1 MPPRPLRSFYA
12 SRSSTRHRGTT
23 KTRLPARDAEARRIE
38 CAPDQGRSSTLQPRV
53 LARAPPRRAWIVS
66 IWRSIA
72 TMLVRLGRPHHETI
86 VCLAA
91 GCAALML
98 ADASHAQN
106 APGGAAPSYPTRQ
119 DRLIVPYPAGGPTDV
134 MARLV
139 AQHLTEGLGQNFFV
153 ENPTGASGVGGTGRA
168 ANSPGD
174 GHTILFV
181 TNDFAVAPTVS
192 SKVPY
197 DAVKSFAPVT
207 IAASSPQVVVVH
219 PSFPAKTMRELIAVT
234 KANPGKYNYA
244 SLGIGFGQLSSERL
258 FRLGLG
264 LDVVRVPFPGAAP
277 IITSTLAGHTPI
289 AFLGLPPAAPHIKEG
304 TLRALAVTSP
314 RRSPVFPDVP
324 TMDES
329 GVPDQ
334 QSELIIG
341 VLVPAA
347 TPKPIVD
354 LL

>member
-1 MPPRPLRSFYA
+1 M
-12 SRSSTRHRGTT
+12 
-23 KTRLPARDAEARRIE
+23 K
-38 CAPDQGRSSTLQPRV
+38 
-53 LARAPPRRAWIVS
+53 
-66 IWRSIA
+66 
-72 TMLVRLGRPHHETI
+72 TI

-98 ADASHAQN
+98 AAASHAQN
-106 APGGAAPSYPTRQ
+106 APGGAAASYPTRQ
-119 DRLIVPYPAGGPTDV
+119 VRVIVPYPAGGPTDV

-139 AQHLTEGLGQNFFV
+139 AQHLTESLGQNFFV
-153 ENPTGASGVGGTGRA
+153 ENLTGASGVVGTGTA

-207 IAASSPQVVVVH
+207 IAAASPQVVVVH
-219 PSFPAKTMRELIAVT
+219 PSFPAKNMQELIALA
-234 KANPGKYNYA
+234 KASPGKYNYA

-277 IITSTLAGHTPI
+277 IITSTLAGHTPM

-304 TLRALAVTSP
+304 TLRALAVTSTK
-314 RRSPVFPDVP
+314 RSPVFPNVP
-324 TMDES
+324 TMAES

-334 QSELIIG
+334 ESELIIG

-354 LL
+354 QLQRQIARIVALPDVKERLDALGFAPVASTPDAYAAQIKADIETWSKVVREANIKVE

>member
-1 MPPRPLRSFYA
+1 M
-12 SRSSTRHRGTT
+12 
-23 KTRLPARDAEARRIE
+23 KT
-38 CAPDQGRSSTLQPRV
+38 
-53 LARAPPRRAWIVS
+53 IVS
-66 IWRSIA
+66 V
-72 TMLVRLGRPHHETI
+72 T
-86 VCLAA
+86 A

-98 ADASHAQN
+98 AAASHAQN
-106 APGGAAPSYPTRQ
+106 APGGTAPSYPTRQ
-119 DRLIVPYPAGGPTDV
+119 VRVIVPYPAGGPTDV

-139 AQHLTEGLGQNFFV
+139 AQHLSESLGQNFFV
-153 ENPTGASGVGGTGRA
+153 ENLTGASGVVGTGTA

-197 DAVKSFAPVT
+197 DALKSFAPVS
-207 IAASSPQVVVVH
+207 IAAASPQVVVVH
-219 PSFPAKTMRELIAVT
+219 PSFPAKNMQELIAVA
-234 KANPGKYNYA
+234 KASPGKYNYA
-244 SLGIGFGQLSSERL
+244 ALGIGFGQLSSERL

-304 TLRALAVTSP
+304 TLRALAVTSAK
-314 RRSPVFPDVP
+314 RSPVFPNVP

-329 GVPDQ
+329 GIRDQ

-354 LL
+354 LLQRQIARIVALPDVKERLDALGFTPVASTPEAYATQIKADIETWSKVVREANIKVE

>member
-1 MPPRPLRSFYA
+1 M
-12 SRSSTRHRGTT
+12 
-23 KTRLPARDAEARRIE
+23 K
-38 CAPDQGRSSTLQPRV
+38 
-53 LARAPPRRAWIVS
+53 
-66 IWRSIA
+66 
-72 TMLVRLGRPHHETI
+72 TI

-98 ADASHAQN
+98 AAASHAQN
-106 APGGAAPSYPTRQ
+106 APGGAAASYPSRQ
-119 DRLIVPYPAGGPTDV
+119 VRVIVPYPAGGPTDV

-139 AQHLTEGLGQNFFV
+139 AQHLTESLGQNFFV
-153 ENPTGASGVGGTGRA
+153 ENLTGASGVVGTGTA

-207 IAASSPQVVVVH
+207 IAAASPQVVVVH
-219 PSFPAKTMRELIAVT
+219 PSFPAKNMQELIALA
-234 KANPGKYNYA
+234 KASPGKYNYA

-277 IITSTLAGHTPI
+277 IITSTLAGHTPM

-304 TLRALAVTSP
+304 TLRALAVTSAK
-314 RRSPVFPDVP
+314 RSPVFPNVP
-324 TMDES
+324 TLAES

-334 QSELIIG
+334 ESELIIG

-354 LL
+354 QLQRQIARIVALPDVKERLDALGFAPVASTPEAYATQIKADIETWSKVVREANIKVE

>member
-1 MPPRPLRSFYA
+1 M
-12 SRSSTRHRGTT
+12 
-23 KTRLPARDAEARRIE
+23 K
-38 CAPDQGRSSTLQPRV
+38 
-53 LARAPPRRAWIVS
+53 
-66 IWRSIA
+66 
-72 TMLVRLGRPHHETI
+72 TI

-91 GCAALML
+91 GSAALMV
-98 ADASHAQN
+98 AAASHAQN
-106 APGGAAPSYPTRQ
+106 APGGAATSYPTRQ
-119 DRLIVPYPAGGPTDV
+119 VRVIVPYPAGGPTDV

-139 AQHLTEGLGQNFFV
+139 AQNLTESLGQNFFV
-153 ENPTGASGVGGTGRA
+153 ENLTGASGVVGTGTA

-197 DAVKSFAPVT
+197 DAIKSFAPVT
-207 IAASSPQVVVVH
+207 IAAASPQVVVVH
-219 PSFPAKTMRELIAVT
+219 PSFPAKNMQELIALA
-234 KANPGKYNYA
+234 KASPGKYNYA

-314 RRSPVFPDVP
+314 KRSPVFPNVP
-324 TMDES
+324 TMAES

-334 QSELIIG
+334 ESELIIG

-354 LL
+354 QLQRQIARIVALPDVKERLDALGFAPVASTPDAYAAQIKADIETWSKVVREANIKVE

>member
-1 MPPRPLRSFYA
+1 M
-12 SRSSTRHRGTT
+12 
-23 KTRLPARDAEARRIE
+23 
-38 CAPDQGRSSTLQPRV
+38 
-53 LARAPPRRAWIVS
+53 
-66 IWRSIA
+66 
-72 TMLVRLGRPHHETI
+72 
-86 VCLAA
+86 
-91 GCAALML
+91 
-98 ADASHAQN
+98 
-106 APGGAAPSYPTRQ
+106 
-119 DRLIVPYPAGGPTDV
+119 PYPAGGPTDV

-153 ENPTGASGVGGTGRA
+153 ENLTGASGVVGTGTA

-181 TNDFAVAPTVS
+181 TNDFAVAPIVS

-207 IAASSPQVVVVH
+207 IAAASPQVVVVH
-219 PSFPAKTMRELIAVT
+219 PSFPAKTMRELIAVA
-234 KANPGKYNYA
+234 KASPGKYNYA
-244 SLGIGFGQLSSERL
+244 SLGVGFGQLSSERL

-264 LDVVRVPFPGAAP
+264 LDVVRVPFPGASP

-354 LL
+354 LLQRQIARIVALPDVKGRLDALGFAAVASTPEAYAAQIKADIETWSKVVREANIKVE

>member
-1 MPPRPLRSFYA
+1 M
-12 SRSSTRHRGTT
+12 
-23 KTRLPARDAEARRIE
+23 KT
-38 CAPDQGRSSTLQPRV
+38 
-53 LARAPPRRAWIVS
+53 
-66 IWRSIA
+66 
-72 TMLVRLGRPHHETI
+72 M

-91 GCAALML
+91 GWAALML
-98 ADASHAQN
+98 AAASHAQN
-106 APGGAAPSYPTRQ
+106 APSGAAASYPTRQ
-119 DRLIVPYPAGGPTDV
+119 VRVIVPYPAGGPTDV

-139 AQHLTEGLGQNFFV
+139 AQHLTESLGQNFFV
-153 ENPTGASGVGGTGRA
+153 ENLTGASGVVGTGTA

-207 IAASSPQVVVVH
+207 IAAASPQVVVVH
-219 PSFPAKTMRELIAVT
+219 PSFPAKNMQELIALT
-234 KANPGKYNYA
+234 KASPGKYNYA

-304 TLRALAVTSP
+304 TLRALAVTSAK
-314 RRSPVFPDVP
+314 RSPVFPDVP
-324 TMDES
+324 TMVES

-334 QSELIIG
+334 ESELIIG

-354 LL
+354 LLQRQIARIVALPDVKERLDALGFAAVASTPEAYGAQIKADIETWSKVVREANIKIE

>member
-1 MPPRPLRSFYA
+1 M
-12 SRSSTRHRGTT
+12 
-23 KTRLPARDAEARRIE
+23 KT
-38 CAPDQGRSSTLQPRV
+38 
-53 LARAPPRRAWIVS
+53 IVS
-66 IWRSIA
+66 V
-72 TMLVRLGRPHHETI
+72 T
-86 VCLAA
+86 A

-98 ADASHAQN
+98 AAASHAQN
-106 APGGAAPSYPTRQ
+106 APGGTAPSYPTRQ
-119 DRLIVPYPAGGPTDV
+119 VRVIVPYPAGGPTDV

-139 AQHLTEGLGQNFFV
+139 AQHLSESLGQNFFV
-153 ENPTGASGVGGTGRA
+153 ENLTGASGVVGTGTA

-197 DAVKSFAPVT
+197 DALKSFAPVS
-207 IAASSPQVVVVH
+207 IAAASPQVVVVH
-219 PSFPAKTMRELIAVT
+219 PSFPAKNMQELIAVA
-234 KANPGKYNYA
+234 KASPGKYNYA
-244 SLGIGFGQLSSERL
+244 ALGIGFGQLSSERL

-277 IITSTLAGHTPI
+277 IITLTLAGHTPI

-304 TLRALAVTSP
+304 TLRALAVTSAK
-314 RRSPVFPDVP
+314 RSPVFPNVP

-329 GVPDQ
+329 GVRDQ

-354 LL
+354 LLQRQIARIVALPDVKERLDALGFAPVASTPEAYATQIKADIETWSKVVREANIKVE

>member
-1 MPPRPLRSFYA
+1 
-12 SRSSTRHRGTT
+12 
-23 KTRLPARDAEARRIE
+23 
-38 CAPDQGRSSTLQPRV
+38 
-53 LARAPPRRAWIVS
+53 
-66 IWRSIA
+66 
-72 TMLVRLGRPHHETI
+72 
-86 VCLAA
+86 
-91 GCAALML
+91 LML

-106 APGGAAPSYPTRQ
+106 APGGATPSYPARQ
-119 DRLIVPYPAGGPTDV
+119 VRIIVPYPAGGPTDV

-153 ENPTGASGVGGTGRA
+153 ENLTGASGVVGTGTA

-181 TNDFAVAPTVS
+181 TNDFAVAPIVS

-207 IAASSPQVVVVH
+207 IAAASPQVVVVH
-219 PSFPAKTMRELIAVT
+219 PSFPAKTMRELVAVA
-234 KANPGKYNYA
+234 KASPDKYNYA
-244 SLGIGFGQLSSERL
+244 SLGVGFGQLSSERL

-264 LDVVRVPFPGAAP
+264 LDVVRVPFPGASP

-354 LL
+354 LLQRQIARIVALPDVKGRLDALGFAAVASTPEAYAAQIKADIETWSKVVREANIKVE

>member
-1 MPPRPLRSFYA
+1 M
-12 SRSSTRHRGTT
+12 
-23 KTRLPARDAEARRIE
+23 K
-38 CAPDQGRSSTLQPRV
+38 
-53 LARAPPRRAWIVS
+53 
-66 IWRSIA
+66 
-72 TMLVRLGRPHHETI
+72 TI

-91 GCAALML
+91 GSAALMV
-98 ADASHAQN
+98 AAASHAQN
-106 APGGAAPSYPTRQ
+106 APGGAATSYPTRQ
-119 DRLIVPYPAGGPTDV
+119 VRVIVPYPAGGPTDV

-139 AQHLTEGLGQNFFV
+139 AQHLTESLGQNFFV
-153 ENPTGASGVGGTGRA
+153 ENLTGASGVVGTGTA

-207 IAASSPQVVVVH
+207 IAAASPQVVVVH
-219 PSFPAKTMRELIAVT
+219 PSFPAKNMQEMIALA
-234 KANPGKYNYA
+234 KASPGKYNYA

-304 TLRALAVTSP
+304 TLRALAVTSTK
-314 RRSPVFPDVP
+314 RSPVFPNVP
-324 TMDES
+324 TMAES

-334 QSELIIG
+334 ESELIIG

-354 LL
+354 QLQRQIARIVALPDVKERLDALGFAPVASTPDAYAAQIKADIETWSKVVREANIKVE

>member
-1 MPPRPLRSFYA
+1 M
-12 SRSSTRHRGTT
+12 
-23 KTRLPARDAEARRIE
+23 K
-38 CAPDQGRSSTLQPRV
+38 
-53 LARAPPRRAWIVS
+53 
-66 IWRSIA
+66 
-72 TMLVRLGRPHHETI
+72 TI

-98 ADASHAQN
+98 AAASHAQN
-106 APGGAAPSYPTRQ
+106 APGGAAASYPTRQ
-119 DRLIVPYPAGGPTDV
+119 VRVIVPYPAGGPTDV

-139 AQHLTEGLGQNFFV
+139 AQHLTESLGQNFFV
-153 ENPTGASGVGGTGRA
+153 ENLTGASGVVGTGTA

-197 DAVKSFAPVT
+197 DAIKSFAPVT
-207 IAASSPQVVVVH
+207 IAAASPQVVVVH
-219 PSFPAKTMRELIAVT
+219 PSFPAKNMQELIALA
-234 KANPGKYNYA
+234 KASPGKYNYA

-304 TLRALAVTSP
+304 TLRALAVTSAK
-314 RRSPVFPDVP
+314 RSPVFPNVP
-324 TMDES
+324 TMAKS

-334 QSELIIG
+334 ESELIIG

-354 LL
+354 QLQRQIARIVALPDVKERLDALGFAPVASTPEAYATQIKADIETWSKVVREANIKVE

>member
-1 MPPRPLRSFYA
+1 M
-12 SRSSTRHRGTT
+12 
-23 KTRLPARDAEARRIE
+23 K
-38 CAPDQGRSSTLQPRV
+38 
-53 LARAPPRRAWIVS
+53 
-66 IWRSIA
+66 
-72 TMLVRLGRPHHETI
+72 TI

-98 ADASHAQN
+98 AAASHAQN
-106 APGGAAPSYPTRQ
+106 APGGAAASYPTRQ
-119 DRLIVPYPAGGPTDV
+119 VRVIVPYPAGGPTDV

-139 AQHLTEGLGQNFFV
+139 AQHLTESLGQNFFV
-153 ENPTGASGVGGTGRA
+153 ENLTGASGVVGTGTA

-197 DAVKSFAPVT
+197 DAIKSFAPVT
-207 IAASSPQVVVVH
+207 IAAASPQVVVVH
-219 PSFPAKTMRELIAVT
+219 PSFPAKNMQGLIALA
-234 KANPGKYNYA
+234 KASPGKYNYA

-304 TLRALAVTSP
+304 TLRALAVTSTK
-314 RRSPVFPDVP
+314 RSPVFPNVP
-324 TMDES
+324 TMAES

-334 QSELIIG
+334 ESELIIG

-354 LL
+354 QLQRQIARIVALPDVKERLDALGFAPVASTPDAYAAQIKADIETWSKVVREANIKVE

>member
-1 MPPRPLRSFYA
+1 M
-12 SRSSTRHRGTT
+12 
-23 KTRLPARDAEARRIE
+23 K
-38 CAPDQGRSSTLQPRV
+38 
-53 LARAPPRRAWIVS
+53 
-66 IWRSIA
+66 
-72 TMLVRLGRPHHETI
+72 TI

-98 ADASHAQN
+98 AAASHAQN
-106 APGGAAPSYPTRQ
+106 APGGAATSYPTRQ
-119 DRLIVPYPAGGPTDV
+119 VRVIVPYPAGGPTDV

-139 AQHLTEGLGQNFFV
+139 AQHLTESLGQNFFV
-153 ENPTGASGVGGTGRA
+153 ENLTGASGVVGTGTA

-197 DAVKSFAPVT
+197 DAIKSFAPVT
-207 IAASSPQVVVVH
+207 IAAASPQVVVVH
-219 PSFPAKTMRELIAVT
+219 PSFPAKNMQELIALA
-234 KANPGKYNYA
+234 KASPGKYNYA

-304 TLRALAVTSP
+304 TLRALAVTSTK
-314 RRSPVFPDVP
+314 RSPVFPNVP
-324 TMDES
+324 TMAES

-334 QSELIIG
+334 ESELIIG

-354 LL
+354 QLQRQIARIVALPDVKERLDALGFAPVASTPDAYAAQIKADIETWSKVVREANIKVE

>member
-1 MPPRPLRSFYA
+1 MRS
-12 SRSSTRHRGTT
+12 
-23 KTRLPARDAEARRIE
+23 
-38 CAPDQGRSSTLQPRV
+38 
-53 LARAPPRRAWIVS
+53 IVS
-66 IWRSIA
+66 I
-72 TMLVRLGRPHHETI
+72 
-86 VCLAA
+86 AA
-91 GCAALML
+91 LCAALTV
-98 ADASHAQN
+98 AATGHAQN
-106 APGGAAPSYPTRQ
+106 APGAAAPAYPTRQ
-119 DRLIVPYPAGGPTDV
+119 VRIIVPYPAGGPTDV
-134 MARLV
+134 IARVV
-139 AQHLTEGLGQNFFV
+139 AQHLSESLGQNFFV
-153 ENPTGASGVGGTGRA
+153 ENLSGASGVVGTGTA

-197 DAVKSFAPVT
+197 DPIKSFAPVS
-207 IAASSPQVVVVH
+207 IAAASPQVVVVH
-219 PSFPAKTMRELIAVT
+219 PSLPAKTMHELVALA

-264 LDVVRVPFPGAAP
+264 LDIVRVPFPGAAP

-304 TLRALAVTSP
+304 TLRALAVTST
-314 RRSPVFPDVP
+314 RRSPVFPEVP
-324 TMDES
+324 TMAEF
-329 GVPDQ
+329 GVRGQ
-334 QSELIIG
+334 ESELIIG

-354 LL
+354 LLQRQIARIVALPEVKARLDALGFAPVASAPDAYAAQIKADIETWSKVVRDANITVE

>member
-1 MPPRPLRSFYA
+1 M
-12 SRSSTRHRGTT
+12 
-23 KTRLPARDAEARRIE
+23 KT
-38 CAPDQGRSSTLQPRV
+38 
-53 LARAPPRRAWIVS
+53 IVS
-66 IWRSIA
+66 V
-72 TMLVRLGRPHHETI
+72 T
-86 VCLAA
+86 A

-98 ADASHAQN
+98 AAASHAQN
-106 APGGAAPSYPTRQ
+106 APGGTAPSYPTRQ
-119 DRLIVPYPAGGPTDV
+119 VRVIVPYPAGGPTDV

-139 AQHLTEGLGQNFFV
+139 AQHLSESLGQNFFV
-153 ENPTGASGVGGTGRA
+153 ENLTGASGVVGTGTA
-168 ANSPGD
+168 ANSPSD

-197 DAVKSFAPVT
+197 DALKSFAPVS
-207 IAASSPQVVVVH
+207 IAAASPQVVVVH
-219 PSFPAKTMRELIAVT
+219 PSFPAKNMQELIAVA
-234 KANPGKYNYA
+234 KASPGKYNYA
-244 SLGIGFGQLSSERL
+244 ALGIGFGQLSSERL

-304 TLRALAVTSP
+304 TLRALAVTSAK
-314 RRSPVFPDVP
+314 RSPVFPNVP

-329 GVPDQ
+329 GVRDQ

-347 TPKPIVD
+347 TPKPIID
-354 LL
+354 LLQRQIARIVALPDVKERLDALGFAPVASTPEAYATQIKADIETWSKVVREANIKVE

>member
-1 MPPRPLRSFYA
+1 MRS
-12 SRSSTRHRGTT
+12 
-23 KTRLPARDAEARRIE
+23 
-38 CAPDQGRSSTLQPRV
+38 
-53 LARAPPRRAWIVS
+53 IVS
-66 IWRSIA
+66 I
-72 TMLVRLGRPHHETI
+72 
-86 VCLAA
+86 AA
-91 GCAALML
+91 LCAALTV
-98 ADASHAQN
+98 AATGHAQN
-106 APGGAAPSYPTRQ
+106 APGAAAPAYPTRQ
-119 DRLIVPYPAGGPTDV
+119 VRIIVPYPAGGPTDV
-134 MARLV
+134 IARVV
-139 AQHLTEGLGQNFFV
+139 AQHLSESLGQNFFV
-153 ENPTGASGVGGTGRA
+153 ENLSGASGVVGTGTA

-197 DAVKSFAPVT
+197 DPIKSFAPVS
-207 IAASSPQVVVVH
+207 IAAASPQVVVVH
-219 PSFPAKTMRELIAVT
+219 PSLPAKTMHELVALA

-264 LDVVRVPFPGAAP
+264 LDIVRVPFPGAAP

-304 TLRALAVTSP
+304 TLRALAVTST
-314 RRSPVFPDVP
+314 RRSPVFPEVP
-324 TMDES
+324 TMAES
-329 GVPDQ
+329 GVRGQ
-334 QSELIIG
+334 ESELIIG

-354 LL
+354 LLQRQIARIVALPEVKARLDALGFAPVASAPDAYAAQIKADIETWSKVVRDANITVE

>member
-1 MPPRPLRSFYA
+1 M
-12 SRSSTRHRGTT
+12 
-23 KTRLPARDAEARRIE
+23 KT
-38 CAPDQGRSSTLQPRV
+38 
-53 LARAPPRRAWIVS
+53 IVS
-66 IWRSIA
+66 V
-72 TMLVRLGRPHHETI
+72 T
-86 VCLAA
+86 A

-98 ADASHAQN
+98 AAASHAQN
-106 APGGAAPSYPTRQ
+106 APGGTAPSYPTRQ
-119 DRLIVPYPAGGPTDV
+119 VRVIVPYPAGGPTDV

-139 AQHLTEGLGQNFFV
+139 AQHLSESLGQNFFV
-153 ENPTGASGVGGTGRA
+153 ENLTGASGVVGTGTA

-197 DAVKSFAPVT
+197 DALKSFAPVS
-207 IAASSPQVVVVH
+207 IAAASPQVVVVH
-219 PSFPAKTMRELIAVT
+219 PSFPAKNMQELIAVA
-234 KANPGKYNYA
+234 KASPGKYNYA
-244 SLGIGFGQLSSERL
+244 ALGIGFGQLSSERL

-304 TLRALAVTSP
+304 TLRALAVTSAK
-314 RRSPVFPDVP
+314 RSPVFPNVP

-329 GVPDQ
+329 GVRDQ

-354 LL
+354 LLQRQIARIVALPDVKERLDALGFAPVASTAEAYATPIKADIETWSKVVREANIKVE

>member
-1 MPPRPLRSFYA
+1 M
-12 SRSSTRHRGTT
+12 
-23 KTRLPARDAEARRIE
+23 K
-38 CAPDQGRSSTLQPRV
+38 
-53 LARAPPRRAWIVS
+53 
-66 IWRSIA
+66 
-72 TMLVRLGRPHHETI
+72 TI

-91 GCAALML
+91 GGAAMML
-98 ADASHAQN
+98 AAASHAQN
-106 APGGAAPSYPTRQ
+106 APGGAATSYPTRQ
-119 DRLIVPYPAGGPTDV
+119 VRVIVPYPAGGPTDV

-139 AQHLTEGLGQNFFV
+139 AQHLTESLGQNFFV
-153 ENPTGASGVGGTGRA
+153 ENLTGASGVVGTGTA

-207 IAASSPQVVVVH
+207 IAAASPQVVVVH
-219 PSFPAKTMRELIAVT
+219 PTFPAKNMQELIALA
-234 KANPGKYNYA
+234 KASPGKYNYA

-304 TLRALAVTSP
+304 TLRALAVTSTK
-314 RRSPVFPDVP
+314 RSPVFPNVP
-324 TMDES
+324 TMAES

-334 QSELIIG
+334 ESELIIG

-354 LL
+354 QLQRQIARIVALPDVKERLDALGFAPVASTPDAYAAQIKADIETWSKVVREANIKVE

>member
-1 MPPRPLRSFYA
+1 M
-12 SRSSTRHRGTT
+12 
-23 KTRLPARDAEARRIE
+23 K
-38 CAPDQGRSSTLQPRV
+38 
-53 LARAPPRRAWIVS
+53 
-66 IWRSIA
+66 
-72 TMLVRLGRPHHETI
+72 TI

-98 ADASHAQN
+98 AAASHAQN
-106 APGGAAPSYPTRQ
+106 APGGAAASYPTRQ
-119 DRLIVPYPAGGPTDV
+119 VRVIVPYPAGGPTDV

-139 AQHLTEGLGQNFFV
+139 AQHLTESLGQNFFV
-153 ENPTGASGVGGTGRA
+153 ENLTGASGVVGTGTA

-197 DAVKSFAPVT
+197 DAIKSFAPVT
-207 IAASSPQVVVVH
+207 IAAASPQVVVVH
-219 PSFPAKTMRELIAVT
+219 PSFPAKNMQELIALA
-234 KANPGKYNYA
+234 KASPGKYNYA

-277 IITSTLAGHTPI
+277 IITSTLADHTPI
-289 AFLGLPPAAPHIKEG
+289 AFLGLPPAAPHIKGG
-304 TLRALAVTSP
+304 TLRALAVTSAK
-314 RRSPVFPDVP
+314 RSPVFPNVP
-324 TMDES
+324 TMAES

-334 QSELIIG
+334 ESELIIG

-354 LL
+354 QLQRQIARIVALPDVKERLDALGFAPVASTPEAYAAQIKADIETWSKVVREANIKAE

>member
-1 MPPRPLRSFYA
+1 M
-12 SRSSTRHRGTT
+12 
-23 KTRLPARDAEARRIE
+23 KT
-38 CAPDQGRSSTLQPRV
+38 
-53 LARAPPRRAWIVS
+53 IVS
-66 IWRSIA
+66 V
-72 TMLVRLGRPHHETI
+72 T
-86 VCLAA
+86 A

-98 ADASHAQN
+98 AAASHAQN
-106 APGGAAPSYPTRQ
+106 APGGTAPSYPTRQ
-119 DRLIVPYPAGGPTDV
+119 VRVIVPYPAGGPTDV

-139 AQHLTEGLGQNFFV
+139 AQHLSESLGQNFFV
-153 ENPTGASGVGGTGRA
+153 ENLTGASGVVGTGTA

-197 DAVKSFAPVT
+197 DALKSFAPVS
-207 IAASSPQVVVVH
+207 IAAASPQVVVVH
-219 PSFPAKTMRELIAVT
+219 PSFPAKNMQELIAVA
-234 KANPGKYNYA
+234 KASPGKYNYA
-244 SLGIGFGQLSSERL
+244 ALGIGFGQLSSERL

-304 TLRALAVTSP
+304 TLRALAVTSAK
-314 RRSPVFPDVP
+314 RSPVFPNVP

-329 GVPDQ
+329 GVRDQ

-347 TPKPIVD
+347 TPRPIVD
-354 LL
+354 LLQRQIARIVALPEVKERLDALGFAPVASTPEAYATQIKADIETWSKVVREANIKVE

>member
-1 MPPRPLRSFYA
+1 M
-12 SRSSTRHRGTT
+12 
-23 KTRLPARDAEARRIE
+23 KT
-38 CAPDQGRSSTLQPRV
+38 
-53 LARAPPRRAWIVS
+53 IVS
-66 IWRSIA
+66 V
-72 TMLVRLGRPHHETI
+72 T
-86 VCLAA
+86 A

-98 ADASHAQN
+98 AAASHAQN
-106 APGGAAPSYPTRQ
+106 APGGTAPSYPTRQ
-119 DRLIVPYPAGGPTDV
+119 VRVIVPYPAGGPTDV

-139 AQHLTEGLGQNFFV
+139 AQHLSESLGQNFFV
-153 ENPTGASGVGGTGRA
+153 ENLTGASGVVGTGTA

-197 DAVKSFAPVT
+197 DALKSFAPVS
-207 IAASSPQVVVVH
+207 IAAASPQVVVVH
-219 PSFPAKTMRELIAVT
+219 PSFPAKNMQELIAVA
-234 KANPGKYNYA
+234 KASPGKYNYA
-244 SLGIGFGQLSSERL
+244 ALGIGFGQLSSERL

-304 TLRALAVTSP
+304 TLRALAVTSAK
-314 RRSPVFPDVP
+314 RSPVFPNVP

-329 GVPDQ
+329 GVRDQ

-354 LL
+354 LLQRQIARIVALPDVKERLDALGFAPVASTPEAYATQIKADIETWSKVVREANIKVE

>member
-1 MPPRPLRSFYA
+1 M
-12 SRSSTRHRGTT
+12 
-23 KTRLPARDAEARRIE
+23 KT
-38 CAPDQGRSSTLQPRV
+38 
-53 LARAPPRRAWIVS
+53 IVS
-66 IWRSIA
+66 V
-72 TMLVRLGRPHHETI
+72 T
-86 VCLAA
+86 A

-98 ADASHAQN
+98 AAASHAQN
-106 APGGAAPSYPTRQ
+106 APGGTAPSYPTRQ
-119 DRLIVPYPAGGPTDV
+119 VRVIVPYPAGGPTDV

-139 AQHLTEGLGQNFFV
+139 AQHLSESLGQNFFV
-153 ENPTGASGVGGTGRA
+153 ENLTGASGVVGTGTA

-197 DAVKSFAPVT
+197 DALKSFAPVS
-207 IAASSPQVVVVH
+207 IAAASPQVVVVH
-219 PSFPAKTMRELIAVT
+219 PSFPAKNMQELIAVA
-234 KANPGKYNYA
+234 KASPGKYNYA
-244 SLGIGFGQLSSERL
+244 ALGIGFGQLSSERL

-304 TLRALAVTSP
+304 TLRALAVTSAK
-314 RRSPVFPDVP
+314 RSPVFPNVP

-329 GVPDQ
+329 GVRDQ

-354 LL
+354 LLQRQIARIVALPEVKERLDALGFAPVASTPEAYATQIKADIETWSKVVREANIKVE

>member
-1 MPPRPLRSFYA
+1 M
-12 SRSSTRHRGTT
+12 
-23 KTRLPARDAEARRIE
+23 K
-38 CAPDQGRSSTLQPRV
+38 
-53 LARAPPRRAWIVS
+53 
-66 IWRSIA
+66 
-72 TMLVRLGRPHHETI
+72 TI

-98 ADASHAQN
+98 AAASHAQN
-106 APGGAAPSYPTRQ
+106 APGGAAASYPTRQ
-119 DRLIVPYPAGGPTDV
+119 VRVIVPYPAGGPTDV

-139 AQHLTEGLGQNFFV
+139 AQHLTESLGQNFFV
-153 ENPTGASGVGGTGRA
+153 ENLTGASGVVGTGTA

-197 DAVKSFAPVT
+197 DAIKSFAPVT
-207 IAASSPQVVVVH
+207 IAAASPQVVVVH
-219 PSFPAKTMRELIAVT
+219 PSFPAKNMQELIVLA
-234 KANPGKYNYA
+234 KASPGKYNYA

-277 IITSTLAGHTPI
+277 IITSTLADHTPI

-304 TLRALAVTSP
+304 TLRALAVTSAK
-314 RRSPVFPDVP
+314 RSPVFPNVP
-324 TMDES
+324 TMAES
-329 GVPDQ
+329 GVSDQ
-334 QSELIIG
+334 ESELIIG

-354 LL
+354 QLQRQIARIVALPDVKERLDALGFAPVASTPEAYAAQIKADIETWSKVVREANIKVE

>member
-1 MPPRPLRSFYA
+1 M
-12 SRSSTRHRGTT
+12 
-23 KTRLPARDAEARRIE
+23 K
-38 CAPDQGRSSTLQPRV
+38 
-53 LARAPPRRAWIVS
+53 
-66 IWRSIA
+66 
-72 TMLVRLGRPHHETI
+72 TI

-98 ADASHAQN
+98 AAASHAQN
-106 APGGAAPSYPTRQ
+106 APGGAAASYPTRQ
-119 DRLIVPYPAGGPTDV
+119 VRVIVPYPAGGPTDV

-139 AQHLTEGLGQNFFV
+139 AQHLTESLGQNFFV
-153 ENPTGASGVGGTGRA
+153 ENLTGASGVVGTGTA

-197 DAVKSFAPVT
+197 DAIKSFAPVT
-207 IAASSPQVVVVH
+207 IAAASPQVVVVH
-219 PSFPAKTMRELIAVT
+219 PSFPAKNMQELIALA
-234 KANPGKYNYA
+234 KASPGKYNYA

-304 TLRALAVTSP
+304 TLRALAVTSAK
-314 RRSPVFPDVP
+314 RSPVFPNVS
-324 TMDES
+324 TMAES

-334 QSELIIG
+334 ESELIIG

-354 LL
+354 QLQRQIARIVALPDVKERLDALGFAPVASTPEAYAAQIKADIETWSKVVREANIKVE

>member
-1 MPPRPLRSFYA
+1 M
-12 SRSSTRHRGTT
+12 
-23 KTRLPARDAEARRIE
+23 K
-38 CAPDQGRSSTLQPRV
+38 
-53 LARAPPRRAWIVS
+53 
-66 IWRSIA
+66 
-72 TMLVRLGRPHHETI
+72 TI

-98 ADASHAQN
+98 AAASHAQN
-106 APGGAAPSYPTRQ
+106 APGGAAASYPTRQ
-119 DRLIVPYPAGGPTDV
+119 VRVIVPYPAGGPTDV

-139 AQHLTEGLGQNFFV
+139 AQHLTESLGQNFFV
-153 ENPTGASGVGGTGRA
+153 ENLTGASGVVCTGTA

-207 IAASSPQVVVVH
+207 IAAASPQVVVVH
-219 PSFPAKTMRELIAVT
+219 PSFPAKNMQELIALA
-234 KANPGKYNYA
+234 KASPGKYNYA

-304 TLRALAVTSP
+304 TLRALAVTSAK
-314 RRSPVFPDVP
+314 RSPVFPNVP
-324 TMDES
+324 TMAES

-334 QSELIIG
+334 ESELIIG

-354 LL
+354 QLQRQIARIVALPDVKERLDALGFAPVASTPEAYATQIKADIESWSKVVREANIQVE

>member
-1 MPPRPLRSFYA
+1 M
-12 SRSSTRHRGTT
+12 
-23 KTRLPARDAEARRIE
+23 K
-38 CAPDQGRSSTLQPRV
+38 
-53 LARAPPRRAWIVS
+53 
-66 IWRSIA
+66 
-72 TMLVRLGRPHHETI
+72 TI

-98 ADASHAQN
+98 AAASHAQN
-106 APGGAAPSYPTRQ
+106 APGGAAASYPTRQ
-119 DRLIVPYPAGGPTDV
+119 VRVIVPYPAGGPTDV

-139 AQHLTEGLGQNFFV
+139 AQHLTESLGQNFFV
-153 ENPTGASGVGGTGRA
+153 ENLTGASGVVGTGTA

-207 IAASSPQVVVVH
+207 IAAASPQVVVVH
-219 PSFPAKTMRELIAVT
+219 LSFPAKNMQELIALA
-234 KANPGKYNYA
+234 KASPGKYNYA

-277 IITSTLAGHTPI
+277 IITSTLAGHTPM

-304 TLRALAVTSP
+304 TLRALAVTSAK
-314 RRSPVFPDVP
+314 RSPVFPNVP
-324 TMDES
+324 TMAES

-334 QSELIIG
+334 ESELIIG

-354 LL
+354 QLQRQIARIVALPDVKERLDALGFAPVASTPEAYATQIKADIETWSKVVREANIKVE

>member
-1 MPPRPLRSFYA
+1 M
-12 SRSSTRHRGTT
+12 
-23 KTRLPARDAEARRIE
+23 K
-38 CAPDQGRSSTLQPRV
+38 
-53 LARAPPRRAWIVS
+53 
-66 IWRSIA
+66 
-72 TMLVRLGRPHHETI
+72 TI

-98 ADASHAQN
+98 AAASHAQN
-106 APGGAAPSYPTRQ
+106 APGGAAASYPSRQ
-119 DRLIVPYPAGGPTDV
+119 VRVIVPYPAGGPTDV

-139 AQHLTEGLGQNFFV
+139 AQHLTESLGQNFFV
-153 ENPTGASGVGGTGRA
+153 ENLTGASGVVGTRTA

-207 IAASSPQVVVVH
+207 IAAASPQVVVVH
-219 PSFPAKTMRELIAVT
+219 PSFPAKNMQELIALA
-234 KANPGKYNYA
+234 KASPGKYNYA

-277 IITSTLAGHTPI
+277 IITSTLAGHTPM

-304 TLRALAVTSP
+304 TLRALAVTSAK
-314 RRSPVFPDVP
+314 RSPVFPNVP
-324 TMDES
+324 TMAES

-334 QSELIIG
+334 ESELIIG

-354 LL
+354 QLQRQIARIVALPDVKERLDALGFAPVASTPEAYATQIKADIETWSKVVREANIKVE

>member
-1 MPPRPLRSFYA
+1 M
-12 SRSSTRHRGTT
+12 
-23 KTRLPARDAEARRIE
+23 K
-38 CAPDQGRSSTLQPRV
+38 
-53 LARAPPRRAWIVS
+53 
-66 IWRSIA
+66 
-72 TMLVRLGRPHHETI
+72 TI

-98 ADASHAQN
+98 APASHAQN
-106 APGGAAPSYPTRQ
+106 APGGAAANYPTRQ
-119 DRLIVPYPAGGPTDV
+119 VRVIVPYPAGGPTDV

-139 AQHLTEGLGQNFFV
+139 AQHLTESLGQNFFV
-153 ENPTGASGVGGTGRA
+153 ENLTGASGVVGTGTA

-192 SKVPY
+192 TKVPY
-197 DAVKSFAPVT
+197 DAIKSFTPVT
-207 IAASSPQVVVVH
+207 IAAASPQVVVVH
-219 PSFPAKTMRELIAVT
+219 PSFPAKNMQELIALA
-234 KANPGKYNYA
+234 KASPGKYNYA

-264 LDVVRVPFPGAAP
+264 LDLVRVPFPGAAP

-304 TLRALAVTSP
+304 TLRALAVTSAK
-314 RRSPVFPDVP
+314 RSPVFPNVP
-324 TMDES
+324 TMAES

-334 QSELIIG
+334 ESELIIG

-354 LL
+354 QLQRQIARIVALPDVKERLDALGFAPVASTPEAYATQIKADIETWSKVVREANIKVE